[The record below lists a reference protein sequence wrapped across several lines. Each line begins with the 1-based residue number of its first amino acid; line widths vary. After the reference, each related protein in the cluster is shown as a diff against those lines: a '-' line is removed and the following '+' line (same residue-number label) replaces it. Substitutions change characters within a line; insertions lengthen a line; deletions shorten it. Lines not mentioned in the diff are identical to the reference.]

1 VRADLMT
8 KMCVIGAEGQSIAG
22 SLLIKVGSCA
32 LPSAAAA
39 GGVFGRAKHR
49 HLFHSHFARFVSL
62 PS

>member
-1 VRADLMT
+1 L
-8 KMCVIGAEGQSIAG
+8 
-22 SLLIKVGSCA
+22 CA